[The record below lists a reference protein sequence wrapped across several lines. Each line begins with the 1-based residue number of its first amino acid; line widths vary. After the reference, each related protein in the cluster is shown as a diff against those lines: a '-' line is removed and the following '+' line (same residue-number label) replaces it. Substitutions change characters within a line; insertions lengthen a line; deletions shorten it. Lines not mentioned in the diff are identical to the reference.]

1 MTRDTRTFNGTQI
14 IGPPRLVDIILT
26 LVLPGL
32 GHIVRGY
39 WEKALVFF
47 GVLSVLGGTLWLAV
61 AKHRLAWLAG
71 SSDYWFATVM
81 IFLFLAIVWI
91 VGIVD
96 LSRITKKAAEA
107 ERYVVGYWEMATRR
121 FTKDAKGIIGLLIIA
136 LVVHIALFAPF
147 FASGHGV
154 EGVEGYA
161 KSRMHAIKMDLY
173 NFQAAPSGDHALGTD
188 NFGRDVLDR
197 LIFGTRVALGIGFV
211 ATMLNMFLGGFLG
224 LIGGY
229 FRGPID
235 AVLMRILEVI
245 NSIPFLVLVLLIRG
259 LWQGGGIL
267 SLMLILGIFG
277 LQPAR
282 IIRSEVL
289 SVREQDYIVA
299 ARAIGAPTGRIL
311 VKYVLPNALA
321 SLIVVTT
328 MSIGVNIIVVA
339 GLSFLGFGV
348 PPPTP
353 SWGAMLQ
360 EAQEYMRT
368 AWWMAVYPGLAIVLT
383 VFGFNILGDSL
394 RDVLDPRLK

>member
-1 MTRDTRTFNGTQI
+1 MIRDKQAINETQNSVR
-14 IGPPRLVDIILT
+14 PRPSDIALG

-32 GHIVRGY
+32 GHLVRGY
-39 WEKALVFF
+39 WEKAILFF
-47 GVLSVLGGTLWLAV
+47 GALSVVGATLGIAV

-71 SSDYWFATVM
+71 TSDYWFSTIM
-81 IFLFLAIVWI
+81 IFLLLAIVW
-91 VGIVD
+91 VVALLD
-96 LSRITKKAAEA
+96 LYKMTQKATEDKQ
-107 ERYVVGYWEMATRR
+107 YVMGYWDMATRR
-121 FTKDAKGIIGLLIIA
+121 FSRDAKGIIGLLIIA
-136 LVVHIALFAPF
+136 LILHVALFAPF
-147 FASGHGV
+147 FASGHSF
-154 EGVEGYA
+154 EGVEGFV
-161 KSRMHAIKMDLY
+161 KSRIHAIKMDLY
-173 NFQAAPSGDHALGTD
+173 NFQAAPSGNHPLGTD

-229 FRGPID
+229 FRGPVD
-235 AVLMRILEVI
+235 ATLMRILEVI
-245 NSIPFLVLVLLIRG
+245 NSIPFLVLALLVRG
-259 LWQGGGIL
+259 LWQDGGIV

-289 SVREQDYIVA
+289 SVREQDYVLA
-299 ARAIGAPTGRIL
+299 ARAIGAPTWRIIL
-311 VKYVLPNALA
+311 RYVLPNALA

-368 AWWMAVYPGLAIVLT
+368 AWWMAVYPGLTIVIT

>member
-1 MTRDTRTFNGTQI
+1 MIRDKQAINETQI
-14 IGPPRLVDIILT
+14 LGRPRLSDIALS

-32 GHIVRGY
+32 GHLARGF
-39 WEKALVFF
+39 WEKALMFF
-47 GVLSVLGGTLWLAV
+47 GVLSVLGVTLCIAV
-61 AKHRLAWLAG
+61 VKHRLAWLAG
-71 SSDYWFATVM
+71 TSDYWFSTTM
-81 IFLFLAIVWI
+81 IFLLLAIVWA
-91 VGIVD
+91 VALLD
-96 LSRITKKAAEA
+96 LYKVTRKAAEK
-107 ERYVVGYWEMATRR
+107 EQYVVGYWDMATRR
-121 FTKDAKGIIGLLIIA
+121 FSKDAKGIIGLLIIA
-136 LVVHIALFAPF
+136 LILHISLFAPF
-147 FASGHGV
+147 LASGHGV
-154 EGVEGYA
+154 KGVEGYV
-161 KSRMHAIKMDLY
+161 KPRIHAIQMDLH
-173 NFQAAPSGDHALGTD
+173 NFQAAPSGDHPLGTD

-229 FRGPID
+229 FRGPVD
-235 AVLMRILEVI
+235 ATLMRILEII
-245 NSIPFLVLVLLIRG
+245 NSIPFLVLALLVRG
-259 LWQGGGIL
+259 LWQDGGIV

-289 SVREQDYIVA
+289 SVREQDYVLA
-299 ARAIGAPTGRIL
+299 ARAIGAPTWRIIL
-311 VKYVLPNALA
+311 KYVLPNALA

-339 GLSFLGFGV
+339 GLSFLGYGV

-368 AWWMAVYPGLAIVLT
+368 AWWMAVYPGLAIVIT